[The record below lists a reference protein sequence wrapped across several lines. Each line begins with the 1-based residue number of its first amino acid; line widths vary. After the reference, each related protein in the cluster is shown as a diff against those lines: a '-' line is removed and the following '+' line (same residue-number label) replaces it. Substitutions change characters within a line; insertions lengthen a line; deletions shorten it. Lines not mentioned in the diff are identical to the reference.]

1 MREKDFK
8 SIANNLLK
16 KFYGENANFRE
27 GQYEAIEATLTHKRT
42 LVVQKTGWGKSLV
55 YFMTTKIL
63 REQGKGMTLVI
74 SPLLV
79 LMENQKNAAE
89 NFGLRCKSLNSEV
102 EKEEKNQIIE
112 DMIENKVDLV
122 FITPETLFSDE
133 IYKRLPEINIS
144 LLVIDEAHCISDWG
158 HDFRLKYT
166 KIYKA
171 LKVFPSNVSVLATTA
186 TANDRVVEDL
196 RKQLGDNVYVSR
208 GELMRKSL
216 SIQVLKLDD
225 MDSRYAWILEN
236 INKFSGSGII
246 YCLTHRDCENLAN
259 FLSENGI
266 SARSYYSRDG
276 EGKELN
282 KEIENLFLENKIKVI
297 VATIKLGM
305 GYDKGDISFV
315 IHYQCPSNIVA
326 YYQQIGRAGRNIK
339 RAYTFLMMGKED
351 KSIQDYFINSAF
363 PTREEC
369 EMINDYI
376 YRNTDT
382 GVTISQIEKDHN
394 LKRARINKII
404 AFLENEDYIVRE
416 KSKKY
421 YSTVKEFVY
430 DEKHYNEITEIRRRE
445 QEQMFELATTTK
457 CYSKYVV
464 NALDDRIAENCGI
477 CKNCL
482 GYEEFP
488 SEVKNSSLRKA
499 QEYLERLSLPIEPRK
514 MWPLTSLNK
523 NQKIATPLLEGVCLA
538 KYGVYKYGKM
548 VARDKYSGENYFCE
562 ELLEKSC
569 EILKNKIKEHNI
581 QGIVAVPS
589 LRSEIVSN
597 FAKRLAKKCDLPYIE
612 VLGKKSAQQQ
622 KNMSNS
628 SHQCENA
635 LSSFYLLDGAEVP
648 NENLILVDDIVD
660 SRWTLTVC
668 GELLIKLGAK
678 NVMPFALADSSNRKD
693 EE

>member
-102 EKEEKNQIIE
+102 EKEEKKQIIE

-236 INKFSGSGII
+236 INK
-246 YCLTHRDCENLAN
+246 
-259 FLSENGI
+259 
-266 SARSYYSRDG
+266 
-276 EGKELN
+276 
-282 KEIENLFLENKIKVI
+282 
-297 VATIKLGM
+297 
-305 GYDKGDISFV
+305 
-315 IHYQCPSNIVA
+315 
-326 YYQQIGRAGRNIK
+326 
-339 RAYTFLMMGKED
+339 
-351 KSIQDYFINSAF
+351 
-363 PTREEC
+363 
-369 EMINDYI
+369 
-376 YRNTDT
+376 
-382 GVTISQIEKDHN
+382 
-394 LKRARINKII
+394 
-404 AFLENEDYIVRE
+404 
-416 KSKKY
+416 
-421 YSTVKEFVY
+421 
-430 DEKHYNEITEIRRRE
+430 
-445 QEQMFELATTTK
+445 
-457 CYSKYVV
+457 
-464 NALDDRIAENCGI
+464 
-477 CKNCL
+477 
-482 GYEEFP
+482 
-488 SEVKNSSLRKA
+488 
-499 QEYLERLSLPIEPRK
+499 
-514 MWPLTSLNK
+514 
-523 NQKIATPLLEGVCLA
+523 
-538 KYGVYKYGKM
+538 
-548 VARDKYSGENYFCE
+548 
-562 ELLEKSC
+562 
-569 EILKNKIKEHNI
+569 
-581 QGIVAVPS
+581 
-589 LRSEIVSN
+589 
-597 FAKRLAKKCDLPYIE
+597 
-612 VLGKKSAQQQ
+612 
-622 KNMSNS
+622 
-628 SHQCENA
+628 
-635 LSSFYLLDGAEVP
+635 
-648 NENLILVDDIVD
+648 
-660 SRWTLTVC
+660 
-668 GELLIKLGAK
+668 
-678 NVMPFALADSSNRKD
+678 
-693 EE
+693 